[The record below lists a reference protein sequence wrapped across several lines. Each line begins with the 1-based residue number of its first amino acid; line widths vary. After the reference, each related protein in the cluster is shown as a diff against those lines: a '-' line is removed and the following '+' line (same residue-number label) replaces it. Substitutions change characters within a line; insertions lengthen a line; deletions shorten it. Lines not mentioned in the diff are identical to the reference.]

1 MATIAALVHRLAPT
15 PHIDVPSR
23 HTRSVVTRA
32 ADRVNQFFC
41 GLSGHSG
48 GLLRHVDDGRLTLQ
62 CVSCGYE
69 TPGWDLK
76 SRLHAA
82 RGH

>member
-1 MATIAALVHRLAPT
+1 MLTNAALVDRIAPT
-15 PHIDVPSR
+15 SHIGVPAR
-23 HTRSVVTRA
+23 HTSSLFARA

-41 GLSGHSG
+41 GLSGHGG
-48 GLLRHVDDGRLTLQ
+48 GLLRHVENGRLTLQ

-76 SRLHAA
+76 TRLHST
-82 RGH
+82 R